1 MYLELEFMLVLPV
14 ARQREP
20 RSKQAAISPR
30 VFTSV
35 SVTPAKVMP
44 PLLVSL
50 IWIGGFTTGPV
61 LRPPPKANPAAP
73 APHWS
78 SAGGGFGSRRSCTSS
93 LRIWWGSPS
102 GWCADMNHVHK
113 VNTKVRKLGN
123 CSGNICQEFGN
134 NQGGQKDSLIPYI
147 HYTKQWFT
155 SFPALV
161 LSISRYSAQLV
172 VDLWILSHCLLQIHN
187 FIYTFSSVYL
197 SVARYW
203 FK

>member
-102 GWCADMNHVHK
+102 K
-113 VNTKVRKLGN
+113 VDNVRIWITFIKWTHKLGN
-123 CSGNICQEFGN
+123 SEIVQETFARN
-134 NQGGQKDSLIPYI
+134 LEIIKED
-147 HYTKQWFT
+147 
-155 SFPALV
+155 
-161 LSISRYSAQLV
+161 RR
-172 VDLWILSHCLLQIHN
+172 ILSFLISTTPNNDLLV
-187 FIYTFSSVYL
+187 FLLLYFL
-197 SVARYW
+197 
-203 FK
+203 